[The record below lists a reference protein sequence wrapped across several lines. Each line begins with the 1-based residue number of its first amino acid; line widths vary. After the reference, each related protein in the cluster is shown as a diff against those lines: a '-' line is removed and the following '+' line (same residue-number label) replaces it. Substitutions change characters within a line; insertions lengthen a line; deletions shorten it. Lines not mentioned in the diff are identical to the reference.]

1 MKTRKKII
9 LMFYT
14 IVSIFY
20 GCDKQDSEKE
30 QLIINLEETFNE
42 DLVKINIDNK
52 TVFSETVNTNHSL
65 GLAKGILLDYPLGDT
80 ELTISI
86 GNVVKKV
93 QFVHK
98 KNRYITIGFDKSNSE
113 ININYPVVRPLYD

>member
-42 DLVKINIDNK
+42 DLVKINLDNI
-52 TVFSETVNTNHSL
+52 TVFSETVNTDHSL
-65 GLAKGILLDYPLGDT
+65 GLAKGILFDYPLGDT

-98 KNRYITIGFDKSNSE
+98 KNKYITIGFDKSNSE